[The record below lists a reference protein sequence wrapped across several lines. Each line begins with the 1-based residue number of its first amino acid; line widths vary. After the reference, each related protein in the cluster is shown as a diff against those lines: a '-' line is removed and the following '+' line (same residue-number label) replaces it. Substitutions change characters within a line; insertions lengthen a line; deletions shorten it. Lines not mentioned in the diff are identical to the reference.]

1 MAVTPAQK
9 RKIKEEAGF
18 RCAVPNC
25 NTTSPLDIHHI
36 LYQEN
41 GGLDE
46 DDNLICLCKNC
57 HGRVHNNEIPDI
69 SIRTYKGRLQRVSAD
84 LMPHE
89 IKFLES
95 LNRGDLID
103 LDEDS
108 VDLARRLERRR
119 LIRITH
125 RVRENVYRL
134 EITRN
139 GRDYI
144 E

>member
-9 RKIKEEAGF
+9 RRIKEEAGF
-18 RCAVPNC
+18 KCAVPNC

-36 LYQEN
+36 QYKEN

-57 HGRVHNNEIPDI
+57 HGRVHDNEIPNI
-69 SIRTYKGRLQRVSAD
+69 SIRTFKARLQRVSFD
-84 LMPHE
+84 LYPHE
-89 IKFLES
+89 IKYLEALFS
-95 LNRGDLID
+95 GEQVE
-103 LDEDS
+103 LDDNT
-108 VDLARRLERRR
+108 VVLARRIERRG

-125 RVRENVYRL
+125 RVLDNVYCL
-134 EITRN
+134 NITGN
-139 GRDYI
+139 GRAFI